1 MKKSI
6 LKSIDS
12 FKNNAIDCS
21 NSIYGGLPTVLTKK
35 YVGMSNTGNPGENTN
50 TLVPD
55 YTLTDDPDAS

>member
-21 NSIYGGLPTVLTKK
+21 NSIYGGLPTVLTKT
-35 YVGMSNTGNPGENTN
+35 YIGMTNTGNPGENTN
-50 TLVPD
+50 TQVAD
-55 YTLTDDPDAS
+55 YKVTDDPDAS